1 MSRRT
6 SAVLGL
12 VAAVSLLP
20 LTACGG
26 GGEDGY
32 RLTALFDSSVGL
44 YEHGDVHVMGIP
56 VGSVESI
63 DIDGTTVRVE
73 IVVDD
78 DVPLPDDV
86 QATIGQSQLIG
97 ERNVVLFPP
106 WDAEHEASGA
116 GKAADG
122 DVIPTERTVEAI
134 EPDEGLQAF
143 NDLAK
148 SLDTDAVNGFI
159 ADSRTVLEGRGE
171 KIGAA
176 IDQAAG
182 LGTTLAEVDQ
192 QLLSAA
198 ENLHVLAGT
207 LADRDQQLGQLVDR
221 FSVATDVLAQERD
234 GIGSLLSSLVE
245 LTSQGKGLLDA
256 YGGQL
261 PGDIANATAFTSILS
276 TNVDSIDSLLQ
287 SLPPLAIGI
296 GNAYRP
302 ELDALYLRASITPTL
317 QALLDALTGP
327 LGLGGLVQLP

>member
-1 MSRRT
+1 MTRRWST
-6 SAVLGL
+6 VAGL
-12 VAAVSLLP
+12 VAAVALLP

-26 GGEDGY
+26 GGGDGY
-32 RLTALFDSSVGL
+32 RLTAIFDSSVGL

-63 DIDGTTVRVE
+63 EIEGTSVRVE
-73 IVVDD
+73 IVVDR

-86 QATIGQSQLIG
+86 QATIGQTQLIG

-106 WDAEHEASGA
+106 WDAEHEARGA

-122 DVIPTERTVEAI
+122 DVIPTERTVEAV

-148 SLDTDAVNGFI
+148 SLDTDAVNGFV

-171 KIGAA
+171 QIGAA

-182 LGTTLAEVDQ
+182 LGTTLAEVDE
-192 QLLSAA
+192 QLLAAA

-207 LADRDQQLGQLVDR
+207 LAERDQQLGLLVDR
-221 FSVATDVLAQERD
+221 FSEATGVLAAERD
-234 GIGSLLSSLVE
+234 GIAALLSSLVE
-245 LTSQGKGLLDA
+245 LTTQGKELLDD
-256 YGGQL
+256 YGDQL
-261 PGDIANATAFTSILS
+261 PQDIANATSFTSILA
-276 TNVDSIDSLLQ
+276 TNVNSIDSLLQ
-287 SLPPLAIGI
+287 SLPPLAVGI

-302 ELDALYLRASITPTL
+302 ELDALYLRASITPTV
-317 QALLDALTGP
+317 QALLDAITGP